1 MICLIKLNFSKIGG
15 ISMTEQQKLK
25 RASYHLF
32 TFTISKIISSFGAQV
47 YAFAISFYILQ
58 LTGSAT
64 SFATNLICN
73 LLPRALVAPLAGYA
87 ADKYSRKKIVIISQ
101 LVTTLAI
108 IGLLFVSMTYGL
120 SLIAIYT
127 TTVVLSIA
135 TSFTGVT
142 FTSSITGLVDEN
154 RIQRAM
160 SLNQISMSFAAIG
173 SPAVGG
179 LLYGT
184 VSMELFLGMYIVASI
199 IAVLLEST
207 MNFNLFSN
215 RKAKEESEQK
225 ETMWESIKAGITY
238 LKTKQVLMTM
248 IWISLII
255 NFLFGA
261 FEVGYSF
268 ILIEKLKLESQHFG
282 FTQGAFAIGMLLFSI
297 YFSIRK
303 EVKFP
308 FLVSKRGIVGL
319 GVILGA
325 MAVPLLISLSYWSV
339 FVYYFVAMFTFG
351 SMIIVVNTPIQVMMQ
366 KMIDDDF
373 KGRVFSILESMA
385 VALMPLGMIIFGY
398 LYDVL
403 PGQYILITSAVIL
416 IGVILVLAR
425 PSVVRK
431 AHPELNAQKPVV
443 EKTSTAL

>member
-1 MICLIKLNFSKIGG
+1 MN
-15 ISMTEQQKLK
+15 EQQKLK
-25 RASYHLF
+25 RATYHLF

-108 IGLLFVSMTYGL
+108 VGLLIVSLTYGL

-142 FTSSITGLVDEN
+142 FTSSVTGLVDED

-184 VSMELFLGMYIVASI
+184 VSMEVFLEMYIAASVL
-199 IAVLLEST
+199 AVLLEST
-207 MNFNLFSN
+207 MNFNLFSK
-215 RKAKEESEQK
+215 RKAKEEQDQK
-225 ETMWESIKAGITY
+225 ETMWQSMKAGIGY

-268 ILIEKLKLESQHFG
+268 ILIEKLKLASQHFG
-282 FTQGAFAIGMLLFSI
+282 FTQGAFAVGMLLFSI

-308 FLVSKRGIVGL
+308 FLVSKRGIIGL
-319 GVILGA
+319 GVIMGA
-325 MAVPLLISLSYWSV
+325 MAIPLMISLSYWSI
-339 FVYYFVAMFTFG
+339 FTYYFIAMFTFG
-351 SMIIVVNTPIQVMMQ
+351 ATIIVVNTPIQVMMQ

-398 LYDVL
+398 LYDVM
-403 PGQYILITSAVIL
+403 PGQYILITSAVVL
-416 IGVILVLAR
+416 IGVVLVLAR
-425 PSVVRK
+425 PSVVRD
-431 AHPELNAQKPVV
+431 AHPELKEKNTVV

>member
-1 MICLIKLNFSKIGG
+1 MICLIKLNFSINGG
-15 ISMTEQQKLK
+15 ICMNEQQKLK
-25 RASYHLF
+25 RATYHLF

-108 IGLLFVSMTYGL
+108 VGLLIVSLTYGL

-142 FTSSITGLVDEN
+142 FTSSVTGLVDED

-184 VSMELFLGMYIVASI
+184 VSMEVFLEMYIAASVL
-199 IAVLLEST
+199 AVLLEST
-207 MNFNLFSN
+207 MNFNLFSK
-215 RKAKEESEQK
+215 RKAKEEQDQK
-225 ETMWESIKAGITY
+225 ETMWQSMKAGIGY

-268 ILIEKLKLESQHFG
+268 ILIEKLKLASQHFG
-282 FTQGAFAIGMLLFSI
+282 FTQGAFAVGMLLFSI

-308 FLVSKRGIVGL
+308 FLVSKRGIIGL
-319 GVILGA
+319 GVIMGA
-325 MAVPLLISLSYWSV
+325 MAIPLMISLSYWSI
-339 FVYYFVAMFTFG
+339 FTYYFIAMFTFG
-351 SMIIVVNTPIQVMMQ
+351 ATIIVVNTPIQVMMQ

-398 LYDVL
+398 LYDVM
-403 PGQYILITSAVIL
+403 PGQYILITSAVVL
-416 IGVILVLAR
+416 IGVVLVLAR
-425 PSVVRK
+425 PSVVRD
-431 AHPELNAQKPVV
+431 AHPELKEKNTVV
-443 EKTSTAL
+443 EKTRTAL

>member
-1 MICLIKLNFSKIGG
+1 MN
-15 ISMTEQQKLK
+15 EQQKLK
-25 RASYHLF
+25 RATYHLF

-108 IGLLFVSMTYGL
+108 LGLLVVSMTYGL
-120 SLIAIYT
+120 SLLAIYT
-127 TTVVLSIA
+127 TTVVLSLA

-142 FTSSITGLVDEN
+142 FTSSITGLVDED

-160 SLNQISMSFAAIG
+160 SLNQISMSFAAVG

-184 VSMELFLGMYIVASI
+184 VSMEVFLGMYIAASV
-199 IAVLLEST
+199 IAVIFEST
-207 MNFNLFSN
+207 MNFNLFSK
-215 RKAKEESEQK
+215 RKAKDVEEQK
-225 ETMWESIKAGITY
+225 ETMWQSIKAGIGY
-238 LKTKQVLMTM
+238 LRTKQVLMTM

-282 FTQGAFAIGMLLFSI
+282 FTQGAFAVGMLLFSI
-297 YFSIRK
+297 YFSVRK

-308 FLVSKRGIVGL
+308 FLVSKRGIIGM
-319 GVILGA
+319 GVIMGS
-325 MAVPLLISLSYWSV
+325 MSVPLIISLSYWSV
-339 FVYYFVAMFTFG
+339 FTYYFIAMFTFG

-373 KGRVFSILESMA
+373 KGRVFSILETMA

-403 PGQYILITSAVIL
+403 PGQYILITSSVIL
-416 IGVILVLAR
+416 IGIVLFLAR

-431 AHPELNAQKPVV
+431 AHPELSGTKTVV
-443 EKTSTAL
+443 EKASTAL